1 MMDIL
6 IDKLLVVGSFCFRKI
21 FELFFFIIE
30 IVIHPIKNISIWMI
44 VLLSSLIAGNI
55 SIQLTGKDMFLMSA
69 GLVSIM
75 IFISNFLEKQTV
87 DIDNKDNFYLG
98 YNIKKL
104 RFHDNFWLKRFNELP
119 VSLLFWLIAGFPI
132 IVICSKLEF
141 NIGIFNKVFKSM
153 NENIEY
159 IKVIWISGFVVVS
172 TYCTALLIES
182 VALSSKTFSQSY
194 LYKTTDLYEK
204 IKIGKEIKQ
213 SFKKLFNNIFSFK
226 TIVGLEDDLQFKI
239 ERGIDYIINRG
250 EEVSSN
256 EEELHQFY
264 NLAFRC
270 ESEKIDVLIKR
281 IKKYCETEENKKIRY
296 IIHAILLKRNLDI
309 IYWYYIH
316 KWSILNRLKVMPTE
330 IVNLAIIDLWRL
342 LDIENDFYKSKDYQD
357 IFWRICN
364 GDIKSVRLSRP
375 YNKLNRDNTKRNYC
389 IYRIYLVM
397 QEKVEDINFLN
408 QLKNPKDIM
417 DLLNVLE
424 EIDKKGK
431 NSKYFSYIFSI
442 LFSWTTD
449 SKDKDNNF
457 IDLFSKMMSNEH
469 MPVYLM
475 NERVNRSKNI
485 LLSGGYSQDL
495 IDDNTIEYLLMFMKF
510 EDIIL
515 VLIFCL
521 AHSERSHKEVMKIEE
536 FKIWKKSIHRRYMKE
551 NIEDLR
557 KSDFLCKLCENL
569 MVSQFISEE
578 FIKWMWESIFKP
590 FDENLYEEFMKLGE
604 DGTRSNF
611 SLDRYF
617 VVRLLL
623 CSYDNRLASLY
634 GFKEDNKHKIE
645 KELSSIKVILENE
658 NIYLF

>member
-1 MMDIL
+1 MKGIL
-6 IDKLLVVGSFCFRKI
+6 FYKLLVVLSFCLREISK
-21 FELFFFIIE
+21 LFFFILG

-44 VLLSSLIAGNI
+44 VLLSGLMMGNI

-104 RFHDNFWLKRFNELP
+104 KFHDNFWLRRFNELP

-141 NIGIFNKVFKSM
+141 NIEIFNKVFKSM

-159 IKVIWISGFVVVS
+159 IKVIWLSAFVVIS

-194 LYKTTDLYEK
+194 LYKTTNLYEK
-204 IKIGKEIKQ
+204 IKIGAEIEQ

-250 EEVSSN
+250 TDVSSN
-256 EEELHQFY
+256 EEELHKFY
-264 NLAFRC
+264 NLAFHC
-270 ESEKIDVLIKR
+270 ESEKIDILIKR

-330 IVNLAIIDLWRL
+330 IINLAIIDLWKL
-342 LDIENDFYKSKDYQD
+342 LDIENDFYRSKDYQD
-357 IFWRICN
+357 IFWQICN
-364 GDIKSVRLSRP
+364 RDIKSVRLSRP
-375 YNKLNRDNTKRNYC
+375 YSKLNRDNTKRNYC

-397 QEKVEDINFLN
+397 LEKVEDINFLN

-417 DLLNVLE
+417 DFLNVFN
-424 EIDKKGK
+424 EIDKEGG
-431 NSKYFSYIFSI
+431 NSKYFSSIFSI
-442 LFSWTTD
+442 LFLKTID
-449 SKDKDNNF
+449 RKYKDNDF
-457 IDLFSKMMSNEH
+457 IDLFSKMMSDEH

-475 NERVNRSKNI
+475 NERVNHSKNI

-495 IDDNTIEYLLMFMKF
+495 IDDNAIEYLLMFMKL

-521 AHSERSHKEVMKIEE
+521 AHSERSNKEVMKIEE
-536 FKIWKKSIHRRYMKE
+536 FKIWKKSIHRQYMKE

-557 KSDFLCKLCENL
+557 ESEFLCELCEGS
-569 MVSQFISEE
+569 MVSHFISEE

-623 CSYDNRLASLY
+623 CSYDNRLALLY

-658 NIYLF
+658 NINLF

>member
-1 MMDIL
+1 MKGIL
-6 IDKLLVVGSFCFRKI
+6 YYKLLVVLSFCLREISK
-21 FELFFFIIE
+21 LFFFILG

-44 VLLSSLIAGNI
+44 VLLSGLIMGNI

-104 RFHDNFWLKRFNELP
+104 KFYDNFWLKRFNELP

-141 NIGIFNKVFKSM
+141 NIEIFNKVFKSM

-159 IKVIWISGFVVVS
+159 IKVIWLSAFVVIS

-194 LYKTTDLYEK
+194 LYKTTNLYEK
-204 IKIGKEIKQ
+204 IKIGAEIEQ

-250 EEVSSN
+250 TDVSSN
-256 EEELHQFY
+256 EEELHKFY
-264 NLAFRC
+264 NLAFHC

-330 IVNLAIIDLWRL
+330 IINLAIIDLGKL
-342 LDIENDFYKSKDYQD
+342 LDIEDDFYMSKDYQD
-357 IFWRICN
+357 IFWQICN
-364 GDIKSVRLSRP
+364 RDIKSVRLSRS
-375 YNKLNRDNTKRNYC
+375 YSKSNRDNTKRNYC

-397 QEKVEDINFLN
+397 LEKVEDINFLN
-408 QLKNPKDIM
+408 QLKNPKDIK
-417 DLLNVLE
+417 DLLNVFN
-424 EIDKKGK
+424 EIDKEGE
-431 NSKYFSYIFSI
+431 NSKYFSDIFSI
-442 LFSWTTD
+442 LFSWTID
-449 SKDKDNNF
+449 SKDNNF
-457 IDLFSKMMSNEH
+457 IDLFSKMMSDEH

-475 NERVNRSKNI
+475 NKRVNHSKNI

-495 IDDNTIEYLLMFMKF
+495 FDDNAIEYLLMFMKL

-521 AHSERSHKEVMKIEE
+521 AHSERSDKEVMKIEE

-551 NIEDLR
+551 DIKDLR
-557 KSDFLCKLCENL
+557 ESEFLCELCENS
-569 MVSQFISEE
+569 MVSQFISEK

-634 GFKEDNKHKIE
+634 DFKEDNKHKIE
-645 KELSSIKVILENE
+645 KELSSIKVILKNE
-658 NIYLF
+658 NINLF

>member
-226 TIVGLEDDLQFKI
+226 TIVGLEDDLQLK
-239 ERGIDYIINRG
+239 
-250 EEVSSN
+250 
-256 EEELHQFY
+256 EELIT
-264 NLAFRC
+264 L
-270 ESEKIDVLIKR
+270 
-281 IKKYCETEENKKIRY
+281 
-296 IIHAILLKRNLDI
+296 
-309 IYWYYIH
+309 
-316 KWSILNRLKVMPTE
+316 
-330 IVNLAIIDLWRL
+330 
-342 LDIENDFYKSKDYQD
+342 
-357 IFWRICN
+357 
-364 GDIKSVRLSRP
+364 
-375 YNKLNRDNTKRNYC
+375 
-389 IYRIYLVM
+389 
-397 QEKVEDINFLN
+397 
-408 QLKNPKDIM
+408 
-417 DLLNVLE
+417 
-424 EIDKKGK
+424 
-431 NSKYFSYIFSI
+431 
-442 LFSWTTD
+442 
-449 SKDKDNNF
+449 
-457 IDLFSKMMSNEH
+457 
-469 MPVYLM
+469 
-475 NERVNRSKNI
+475 
-485 LLSGGYSQDL
+485 
-495 IDDNTIEYLLMFMKF
+495 
-510 EDIIL
+510 
-515 VLIFCL
+515 
-521 AHSERSHKEVMKIEE
+521 
-536 FKIWKKSIHRRYMKE
+536 
-551 NIEDLR
+551 
-557 KSDFLCKLCENL
+557 
-569 MVSQFISEE
+569 
-578 FIKWMWESIFKP
+578 
-590 FDENLYEEFMKLGE
+590 
-604 DGTRSNF
+604 
-611 SLDRYF
+611 
-617 VVRLLL
+617 
-623 CSYDNRLASLY
+623 
-634 GFKEDNKHKIE
+634 
-645 KELSSIKVILENE
+645 
-658 NIYLF
+658 